1 MRRVE
6 VGCDRCGAAIVDG
19 DGAGVLVIAAGPR
32 SLPWPTALETGRPT
46 VDLCAAC
53 LEGLTDWLRSPAP
66 PERGWSGAGAGAVKD
81 ADGWAR
87 AAGKGGVQ

>member
-19 DGAGVLVIAAGPR
+19 AGAGVLVMVACSR

-46 VDLCAAC
+46 LDLCGAC
-53 LEGLTDWLRSPAP
+53 LGSLTDWLRSPSEP
-66 PERGWSGAGAGAVKD
+66 
-81 ADGWAR
+81 R
-87 AAGKGGVQ
+87 AADVE